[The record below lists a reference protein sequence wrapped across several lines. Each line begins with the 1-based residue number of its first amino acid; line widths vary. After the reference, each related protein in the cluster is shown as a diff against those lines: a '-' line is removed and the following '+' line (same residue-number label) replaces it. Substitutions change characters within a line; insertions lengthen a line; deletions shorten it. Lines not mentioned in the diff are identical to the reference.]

1 MAAAAKANKDGY
13 IKIGEF
19 AGFDIMAVQTKEG
32 IKGLLRGNQGYS
44 FRFYPEQTTRMI
56 SNLQKLVSG
65 LDTYAEEQQG
75 RLADINS
82 EITAQSAL
90 MQQPFAKQEEMDK
103 KLSRYN
109 EIMAELNPKE
119 EQAISEDEDGEEE
132 TQYSRRGKPTGEE
145 NSSFE
150 EDKYFSRQ
158 MDRWNELSDGNRV
171 KVGTVQSGSAL
182 NQVGLQASG
191 LYFDVGKIKKALQKH
206 SDHLTPEVMKHI
218 PGLLND
224 PIVITEYKGV
234 KNTVNVYGNLFV
246 NGHPVVVGIVMR
258 LDSSGNN
265 IINVIRTVHAR
276 SDVAHQITD
285 ETVLYLNENKK
296 TTRKWFQ
303 VCGNLNV
310 PLDETKFGL
319 VRSISHVSEVVNR
332 ANSTENAEL

>member
-1 MAAAAKANKDGY
+1 MLKFGVHA
-13 IKIGEF
+13 F
-19 AGFDIMAVQTKEG
+19 
-32 IKGLLRGNQGYS
+32 
-44 FRFYPEQTTRMI
+44 
-56 SNLQKLVSG
+56 KL
-65 LDTYAEEQQG
+65 
-75 RLADINS
+75 
-82 EITAQSAL
+82 
-90 MQQPFAKQEEMDK
+90 
-103 KLSRYN
+103 
-109 EIMAELNPKE
+109 
-119 EQAISEDEDGEEE
+119 
-132 TQYSRRGKPTGEE
+132 
-145 NSSFE
+145 
-150 EDKYFSRQ
+150 
-158 MDRWNELSDGNRV
+158 
-171 KVGTVQSGSAL
+171 
-182 NQVGLQASG
+182 
-191 LYFDVGKIKKALQKH
+191 
-206 SDHLTPEVMKHI
+206 I

>member
-1 MAAAAKANKDGY
+1 
-13 IKIGEF
+13 
-19 AGFDIMAVQTKEG
+19 
-32 IKGLLRGNQGYS
+32 
-44 FRFYPEQTTRMI
+44 
-56 SNLQKLVSG
+56 
-65 LDTYAEEQQG
+65 
-75 RLADINS
+75 
-82 EITAQSAL
+82 
-90 MQQPFAKQEEMDK
+90 MDK